1 MGKFE
6 AKNYN
11 DGIEPS
17 LSWKGSKYTL
27 MVTIR
32 RVDVGSAFRVSAIIT
47 TLFYLVFGLVIIL
60 FPSIFL
66 TASLVGSTSIDP
78 NLVSFSTGSLLIG
91 YLCGAPIYAVI
102 GGIIGGLYALMY
114 NLVSGWVGG
123 IKVEL
128 DTSLMEK
135 SKNNWESSTFG
146 GDF

>member
-1 MGKFE
+1 
-6 AKNYN
+6 
-11 DGIEPS
+11 
-17 LSWKGSKYTL
+17 

-66 TASLVGSTSIDP
+66 TASLVGSTSLDP
-78 NLVSFSTGSLLIG
+78 SMVSFSAGSLLIG
-91 YLCGAPIYAVI
+91 YLCGVPIYAII

-135 SKNNWESSTFG
+135 SKNNWERSTFG